1 MSQLNAGTR
10 AHVGHTPEMLHDLDW
25 IVYSR
30 AGGRLAAYRTEVEA
44 HVFADGYNRRL
55 TELAE
60 RDPTAT
66 RETAVETLCRLA
78 SAVRDAIPGIK
89 GIKKYA
95 ELNKVLREAE
105 KEALRW

>member
-30 AGGRLAAYRTEVEA
+30 VGGRLAAYKTEAEA

-55 TELAE
+55 AELVE
-60 RDPTAT
+60 RDPGAT
-66 RETAVETLCRLA
+66 RETAVEALCKLA
-78 SAVRDAIPGIK
+78 CAVHTAIPGINS
-89 GIKKYA
+89 IKKYA
-95 ELNKVLREAE
+95 KLNKVLRKAE